1 MALELVY
8 TSAVQG
14 LRPGTSGFCTV
25 AMTKGMPP
33 ALVPRLEALGGYRA
47 GPSGDGPIAHCFWRV
62 ETASGIAHV
71 LSVVGPASPDHT
83 ARTNK
88 IATYLV
94 LAPNE
99 LAVAG
104 PAALLALPGL
114 LRREWGAAPAWIEQ
128 PVRVPQAGEPAP
140 SPCTA
145 WQAVTGDAGWA
156 GVLASG
162 FLRDQSKPIHVIYG
176 PDVDPLPLVGEAM
189 RLLPDWAR
197 WRATFSTY
205 FLQPVA
211 GTPCAWRFCLDGTPA
226 AEAARQSKGLVIDLS
241 RISGQAPDSRF
252 SRMART
258 GIDEEALV
266 AAARASKRAKAA
278 ADAPLELAPD
288 LDRDARPSATPARIR
303 PREPEPQLVVPAAQP
318 VKPMIIALVAAVL
331 TLLVLLVVLMVTVGT
346 KGRTATATAGQ
357 KQPPAAAA
365 PSDRTEGMRNHPV
378 AASVP
383 STGIPSAQ
391 EPTNE
396 SILSDEPT
404 SQPAP
409 ATTEPTQDTPAPAP
423 APTPAAAPAVEPAP
437 APTPK
442 PAPTPT
448 AAPTPEPAPAPAPEP
463 PAPPTIPAEAP
474 KDSPPVR
481 VAQWVMSSSKG
492 AWTHSKWD
500 LKSGEVRSA
509 RINLP
514 KALIEA
520 GAAVE
525 GTDGATFGAPTLRA
539 TVRVEEE
546 TLTVDVDA
554 SGTVPPSLLAAI
566 GSQGDGKP
574 LSAEQ
579 AVRRALEQCTVDV
592 LDGDGALLGIA
603 QMRPRIATSLVL
615 DDKSAP
621 VVIVGVADVPV
632 NVQVLQVPAGATVSE
647 QSLAAAGQAMPG
659 RSSEFTVGS
668 WLRVIVSRG
677 VQKSGIVVSAAKQDI
692 SNRKDS
698 IKANIVSLS
707 AIRSACTALRSVAE
721 RGERNSGFDIDVD
734 TLRSALTDQEL
745 TGISPGVARSQSLK
759 DAATIAAA
767 VDIVE
772 PRVNADFDQACRSMV
787 ELTALSSGQGKLPA
801 RVTVRIFNDDGILL
815 MESSVKLGSGGGS

>member
-128 PVRVPQAGEPAP
+128 PVRVPQAGEPMP
-140 SPCTA
+140 SPCKA

-266 AAARASKRAKAA
+266 AAARASRRAKAA

-288 LDRDARPSATPARIR
+288 LDGDARPSATPARIR
-303 PREPEPQLVVPAAQP
+303 PREPEPQVVVPAAQP
-318 VKPMIIALVAAVL
+318 VKAMIIALVAAVL

-346 KGRTATATAGQ
+346 KGKAATATAGQ

-365 PSDRTEGMRNHPV
+365 PSDRTEGMRNHPA

-396 SILSDEPT
+396 PIVSDEPAP
-404 SQPAP
+404 QPAP
-409 ATTEPTQDTPAPAP
+409 ATTEPAQDAPASAPVPAPA
-423 APTPAAAPAVEPAP
+423 PAAAPAVEPAP
-437 APTPK
+437 
-442 PAPTPT
+442 
-448 AAPTPEPAPAPAPEP
+448 TPEPALTPTPAPAPEP
-463 PAPPTIPAEAP
+463 PAPPAIPAEAP

-539 TVRVEEE
+539 TARVEEE
-546 TLTVDVDA
+546 TLTVEVDA

-579 AVRRALEQCTVDV
+579 AVQRALEQCTVEV
-592 LDGDGALLGIA
+592 LDGDGASLGIA
-603 QMRPRIATSLVL
+603 QMRPRVTKALVL

-647 QSLAAAGQAMPG
+647 PSLAAAGQAMPG
-659 RSSEFTVGS
+659 RSSEFTVGA
-668 WLRVIVSRG
+668 WLRVIVNRS
-677 VQKSGIVVSAAKQDI
+677 VQKSGIVVSAAKQADI
-692 SNRKDS
+692 PSRRTA
-698 IKANIVSLS
+698 IAMNILSLS
-707 AIRSACTALRSVAE
+707 AIRSACTQLRGVAE
-721 RGERNSGFDIDVD
+721 GGERISGSDVD
-734 TLRSALTDQEL
+734 TLRAALTDQEL
-745 TGISPGVARSQSLK
+745 AGISPGVARSESLK

-772 PRVNADFDQACRSMV
+772 PRVNADFDQASRSMK
-787 ELTALSSGQGKLPA
+787 ELTALSGRPAQLPA

-815 MESSVKLGSGGGS
+815 MESSVKPGSGGGS

>member
-288 LDRDARPSATPARIR
+288 LDGDARPSATPARIR

-396 SILSDEPT
+396 PIVSDEPT

-409 ATTEPTQDTPAPAP
+409 ATTEPTQDAPAPAP

-437 APTPK
+437 APE

-448 AAPTPEPAPAPAPEP
+448 PAPTPEPAPAPAPEP
-463 PAPPTIPAEAP
+463 PAPPAIPAEAP

-579 AVRRALEQCTVDV
+579 AVRRALEQCTVEV
-592 LDGDGALLGIA
+592 LDGDGASLGIA

-659 RSSEFTVGS
+659 RSSEFTVGA

-692 SNRKDS
+692 PNRKES
-698 IKANIVSLS
+698 IATNILSLS
-707 AIRSACTALRSVAE
+707 AISSACKALRSVAE
-721 RGERNSGFDIDVD
+721 GDERSSGFDIDVD

-745 TGISPGVARSQSLK
+745 TGISPGVARSESLK

-772 PRVNADFDQACRSMV
+772 PRVNADLDQARRSMM